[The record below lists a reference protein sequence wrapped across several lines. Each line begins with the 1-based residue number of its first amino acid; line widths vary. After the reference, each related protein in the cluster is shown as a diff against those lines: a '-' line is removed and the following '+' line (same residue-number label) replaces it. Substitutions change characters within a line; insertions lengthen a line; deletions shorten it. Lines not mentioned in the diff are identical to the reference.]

1 MIRWLHISDL
11 HFNNDD
17 MSTVSNERR
26 ITEVSQKNN
35 IRCDYIFC
43 TGDIRTANASPNNFS
58 DEAAQYLIDL
68 CTVVGITTD
77 RLFIVAGNHD
87 VDRNMAGRDEA
98 IKKICF
104 HETDIM
110 TRNMVKLTMLI

>member
-1 MIRWLHISDL
+1 MIYLLYWGHQ
-11 HFNNDD
+11 NC
-17 MSTVSNERR
+17 
-26 ITEVSQKNN
+26 K
-35 IRCDYIFC
+35 C
-43 TGDIRTANASPNNFS
+43 SPNNFS

-98 IKKICF
+98 IKKNLFSTKRI
-104 HETDIM
+104 
-110 TRNMVKLTMLI
+110 L